1 LQFNASLSLFFFANI
16 YTKKKLLH
24 LILFFSLQKF
34 IRKKTFFSNFG
45 VHQKTGKERTDD
57 DDKIVHEGE
66 MWTKILEPK
75 IFLRSFTIMFFE
87 DTYKQKKTGKERTDD
102 DGKIVHEGEMWTKI
116 LEPKTFLLTH
126 IDSRPHYAGRLD

>member
-1 LQFNASLSLFFFANI
+1 MTT
-16 YTKKKLLH
+16 TK
-24 LILFFSLQKF
+24 F
-34 IRKKTFFSNFG
+34 
-45 VHQKTGKERTDD
+45 
-57 DDKIVHEGE
+57 VHEGE